1 MQCPDTVFAKA
12 VNAIGTTYYAE
23 GYRLLDRYLEIKK
36 KTIYNDTS
44 SQQMFSLWKLN
55 LFNF

>member
-36 KTIYNDTS
+36 K
-44 SQQMFSLWKLN
+44 
-55 LFNF
+55 LFIMTQAHNRCFHCGN

>member
-36 KTIYNDTS
+36 
-44 SQQMFSLWKLN
+44 
-55 LFNF
+55 LFIMTQAHNRCFHCGN